1 MKTQMPCGGP
11 DPQNIPADFPDEKRA
26 YSAERELALCLL
38 EALSTAGERVTLAE
52 SCTGGLLSAVFCSV
66 PGASEVYDGG
76 LVSYANSVKHRLL
89 SVEESV
95 LSTFGP
101 VSEQCCAQMAKGA
114 CALFSAQLGLA
125 VTGFAGPGGGTPEK
139 PVGTVY
145 LAGADTRTN
154 TGYLMRLT
162 LGGYQDRAIIRTRAA
177 LYALDLLRRMAL
189 GLEVPESVQ
198 FTPETADRELDI

>member
-1 MKTQMPCGGP
+1 MTL
-11 DPQNIPADFPDEKRA
+11 
-26 YSAERELALCLL
+26 AENLVALLRSRSL
-38 EALSTAGERVTLAE
+38 TVATAE

-95 LSTFGP
+95 LSAFGP
-101 VSEQCCAQMAKGA
+101 VSEQCCAQLAKGA

-145 LAGADTRTN
+145 IGACHKGELLVKR
-154 TGYLMRLT
+154 YLFS
-162 LGGYQDRAIIRTRAA
+162 GDRQAVRRQAANAA
-177 LYALDLLRRMAL
+177 LRL
-189 GLEVPESVQ
+189 GLEVLSTE
-198 FTPETADRELDI
+198 

>member
-1 MKTQMPCGGP
+1 MT
-11 DPQNIPADFPDEKRA
+11 F
-26 YSAERELALCLL
+26 
-38 EALSTAGERVTLAE
+38 AE

-125 VTGFAGPGGGTPEK
+125 VTGFAGPGGGTPAA
-139 PVGTVY
+139 PVGTFFV
-145 LAGADTRTN
+145 AAVRGGAVCCRRFFVKGSRRRVTKHGVKEAFR
-154 TGYLMRLT
+154 
-162 LGGYQDRAIIRTRAA
+162 IIEYMLKQNSDA
-177 LYALDLLRRMAL
+177 
-189 GLEVPESVQ
+189 
-198 FTPETADRELDI
+198 

>member
-1 MKTQMPCGGP
+1 MPVKSPFGGRRTG
-11 DPQNIPADFPDEKRA
+11 DLRRILHRRVAF
-26 YSAERELALCLL
+26 CCFLL
-38 EALSTAGERVTLAE
+38 GSGRI
-52 SCTGGLLSAVFCSV
+52 GG
-66 PGASEVYDGG
+66 YDGG

-145 LAGADTRTN
+145 IGACHKGELLVKR
-154 TGYLMRLT
+154 YLFS
-162 LGGYQDRAIIRTRAA
+162 GDRQAVRRQAANAA
-177 LYALDLLRRMAL
+177 LRL
-189 GLEVPESVQ
+189 GLEVLSAE
-198 FTPETADRELDI
+198 

>member
-1 MKTQMPCGGP
+1 MPCGGP

-38 EALSTAGERVTLAE
+38 KALSAAGERVTFAE

-125 VTGFAGPGGGTPEK
+125 VTGFAGPGGG
-139 PVGTVY
+139 GN
-145 LAGADTRTN
+145 AGKAGGHGLYR
-154 TGYLMRLT
+154 RLPQ
-162 LGGYQDRAIIRTRAA
+162 GRAIGETVSFFRRSAGGTKTSGKRRPSSRSGGAFRRIVPRT
-177 LYALDLLRRMAL
+177 LRSF
-189 GLEVPESVQ
+189 GLFRSGKNRKRP
-198 FTPETADRELDI
+198 FFF

>member
-38 EALSTAGERVTLAE
+38 EALSTAGERVTFTE

-145 LAGADTRTN
+145 IGACHKGELLVKR
-154 TGYLMRLT
+154 YLFS
-162 LGGYQDRAIIRTRAA
+162 GDRQAVRRQAANAA
-177 LYALDLLRRMAL
+177 LRL
-189 GLEVPESVQ
+189 GLEVLSAE
-198 FTPETADRELDI
+198 